1 MIGYFTKGCE
11 PKETGPVTSTAE
23 IRNGVCFVT
32 LDGEFDRANVGEV
45 RTDIETCLEQ
55 ASSVVFDFGGVT
67 FANGAVMSLLFDVLD
82 RLTDGSWLGVARPRP
97 HIERLFGVAGLAA
110 RPNFRIF
117 STLAEALD
125 VIEKG

>member
-1 MIGYFTKGCE
+1 
-11 PKETGPVTSTAE
+11 VTSAVE

-32 LDGEFDRANVGEV
+32 LDGEFDRANVGV
-45 RTDIETCLEQ
+45 LRTEIETCLEQ

-82 RLTDGSWLGVARPRP
+82 GLTESSWLGVARPRP

-125 VIEKG
+125 IIEKG